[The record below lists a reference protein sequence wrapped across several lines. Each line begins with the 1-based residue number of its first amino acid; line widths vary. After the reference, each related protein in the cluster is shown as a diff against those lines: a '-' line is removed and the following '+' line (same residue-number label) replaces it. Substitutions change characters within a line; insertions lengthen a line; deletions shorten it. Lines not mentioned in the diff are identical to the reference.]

1 MTSNYFFTYFFINI
15 WLYRAALLYT
25 GKIIEYGFRST
36 LHHSQADQSLGLHF
50 CKSKV
55 SRSIWSIFV
64 VTDMVWSTLPELN
77 ISYWKII
84 KLLTKQIRQKKEY
97 VNEQSFYLGI
107 VYLDGQLKYIPTWK
121 NSYYPTYMYYFWN

>member
-25 GKIIEYGFRST
+25 GKIIEYGFGST
-36 LHHSQADQSLGLHF
+36 LHYSQADQSLGLHF
-50 CKSKV
+50 FKSKV

-64 VTDMVWSTLPELN
+64 CPTDMVWSTLPELN
-77 ISYWKII
+77 ISYWKIN
-84 KLLTKQIRQKKEY
+84 KLLTRQIRQKKEY

-107 VYLDGQLKYIPTWK
+107 VYLDG
-121 NSYYPTYMYYFWN
+121 